1 MKKKILLC
9 IFLSILIL
17 LSLSILAFLIHSV
30 SISKHN
36 LTFEYGQE
44 IRIKEKDIFTSPIIS
59 PRDVKADI
67 SALPLEKGKNY
78 PKIGTYS
85 IPTSYYAGP
94 IAKSETIKITI
105 KDTKKPVFIKYKETL
120 TIEQGNEE
128 YDFLSSFKA
137 SDLSKTTLS
146 IDTGKIDF
154 QKPGT
159 YTAVVQAIDN
169 SHNKTELKVKVIVK
183 EKTKQIINEKKPD
196 NTKPV
201 NIPVSIESILN
212 RYNGTIS
219 ICYKNLMNNDTYTYN
234 DINFYPCSII
244 KLCVLLTVYDQAN
257 KGLVNLTECQSYL
270 NNMIINSDNNAYNT
284 LLKILGQGNGINGLS
299 VVNTYLA
306 SIGITRTQLHHALQ
320 PADEYFDD
328 GAMNISC
335 VSDIG
340 KIFEKLY
347 KNEILSSSQ
356 NEEIISLLTQC
367 ADTKAIWQGLP
378 PNVQFAHKT
387 GYAYNLYLD
396 GGIVY
401 SPDKDYILV
410 VFTDNVSSRSD
421 FFYEISNYFYYQ

>member
-1 MKKKILLC
+1 M
-9 IFLSILIL
+9 
-17 LSLSILAFLIHSV
+17 
-30 SISKHN
+30 
-36 LTFEYGQE
+36 
-44 IRIKEKDIFTSPIIS
+44 
-59 PRDVKADI
+59 
-67 SALPLEKGKNY
+67 
-78 PKIGTYS
+78 
-85 IPTSYYAGP
+85 
-94 IAKSETIKITI
+94 
-105 KDTKKPVFIKYKETL
+105 
-120 TIEQGNEE
+120 
-128 YDFLSSFKA
+128 
-137 SDLSKTTLS
+137 
-146 IDTGKIDF
+146 
-154 QKPGT
+154 
-159 YTAVVQAIDN
+159 
-169 SHNKTELKVKVIVK
+169 K